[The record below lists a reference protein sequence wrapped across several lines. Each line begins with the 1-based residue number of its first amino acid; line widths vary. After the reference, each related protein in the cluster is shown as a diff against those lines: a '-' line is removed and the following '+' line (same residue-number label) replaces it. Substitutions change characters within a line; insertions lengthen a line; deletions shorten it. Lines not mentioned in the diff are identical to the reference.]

1 MRCAFAEAAINNKR
15 KGKTMRAIDR
25 KLSAFFSSDPVPDPI
40 DLHDHRV
47 RRALSPADLPL
58 HVAEQLDPEI
68 FLELSAP
75 VLDVRSP
82 AEFSRGHIPGAHSF
96 PLFSDEER
104 AIIGTLYK
112 HEGRDRAFLKGL
124 EFTGPRM
131 AQMVCKALDLA
142 PERKVRLHCWRGG
155 ERSAS
160 VGWLFSKAGFQVSI
174 LKGGYKAFR
183 NHVLQYFDRS
193 LDLRVLGGFTGSGK
207 TAHLRDLRSKGHQ
220 VIDLEDLACHKGSS
234 FGAIG
239 QLPQP
244 STEHFENLLFNE
256 LRKIDPMKPLW
267 LEDES
272 MMIGKVRIPD
282 GIYHQMRSA
291 PLIFIDRPLE
301 ERAAHLVEEYGRHDA
316 AELAAAIGRIG
327 KRLGPQHAKA
337 ALEALDQGDLYSV
350 AIIALR
356 YYDKAYSRGLA
367 ERDPSQILRLV
378 GDGTVL
384 QHAIQQHAAING

>member
-1 MRCAFAEAAINNKR
+1 M
-15 KGKTMRAIDR
+15 
-25 KLSAFFSSDPVPDPI
+25 PDPI
-40 DLHDHRV
+40 AFPDHRA
-47 RRALSPADLPL
+47 RPALSTAGLPL
-58 HVAEQLDPEI
+58 HVPEQLDPEN
-68 FLELSAP
+68 FLELDLP

-82 AEFSRGHIPGAHSF
+82 AEFARGHIPGAHSF
-96 PLFSDEER
+96 PLFTDEER

-112 HEGRDRAFLKGL
+112 QEGRDQAFLKGL

-131 AQMVCKALDLA
+131 AAMVTQALELA
-142 PERKVRLHCWRGG
+142 PDRKVRLHCWRGG

-160 VGWLFSKAGFQVSI
+160 VGWLLSKAGFHVSI

-183 NHVLQYFDRS
+183 NHVLRNFDRL

-239 QLPQP
+239 QAPQP

-256 LRKIDPMKPLW
+256 LRYIDPQRPLW

-282 GIYHQMRSA
+282 GIYRQMRSA

-301 ERAAHLVEEYGRHDA
+301 ARAAHLVDEYGRHDA
-316 AELAAAIGRIG
+316 AELATAIGRIG

-337 ALEALDQGDLYSV
+337 AIEALGQGDLYSV

-367 ERDPSQILRLV
+367 ERDPSRILRLA
-378 GDGTVL
+378 GDGPSL
-384 QHAIQQHAAING
+384 QHALQQHADTGG